1 MSDTLTKSDTKTPKM
16 SDTLTKSDT
25 KTPKMSDTLTN
36 LSDTLKVSFFIKSQ
50 CFPQNIAFRL
60 I

>member
-1 MSDTLTKSDTKTPKM
+1 MSDTLTKT
-16 SDTLTKSDT
+16 DT

-36 LSDTLKVSFFIKSQ
+36 LSDTLKVSFFIKLQ
-50 CFPQNIAFRL
+50 RFPQNIAFRL

>member
-1 MSDTLTKSDTKTPKM
+1 MSDVLTKTDTKKPKM

-25 KTPKMSDTLTN
+25 KTSKMSDTLTN
-36 LSDTLKVSFFIKSQ
+36 LSDILKVSFFIKLQ